1 VLQVILIKTEK
12 DAWTE
17 LYVGGPMEEH
27 QPIIENLNEE
37 PVKILE
43 AELEECDFGLAGMEA
58 DYNIGKFHIL
68 FSKICKISQTSF
80 NICQNLNF
88 WSKLA
93 SIFIVEKVF
102 TKIKS
107 HQRI

>member
-27 QPIIENLNEE
+27 QAIIENLNDEE

-58 DYNIGKFHIL
+58 DYNIGKFRIL
-68 FSKICKISQTSF
+68 FSKICKISHTSF
-80 NICQNLNF
+80 NICENLNF

-93 SIFIVEKVF
+93 LIFISRM
-102 TKIKS
+102 KS